1 MELATS
7 IGITINEFYEI
18 TPKEL
23 NIALSGYRKQKEYEA
38 EEYKIKLKNEQQM
51 LTVQA
56 YQISRWVWAKK
67 LDINKILKDMEPM
80 KPKKAMTNDEMLKQ
94 AKLLNRLFGGEEVKD
109 GTEK

>member
-1 MELATS
+1 MTPRQLRIAHRAYS
-7 IGITINEFYEI
+7 KRLEF
-18 TPKEL
+18 
-23 NIALSGYRKQKEYEA
+23 EA
-38 EEYKIKLKNEQQM
+38 EEYKLKLKNEQQM

-94 AKLLNRLFGGEEVKD
+94 AMMLNRLFGGEEVKD

>member
-7 IGITINEFYEI
+7 IGITITEFWEI

-23 NIALSGYRKQKEYEA
+23 SIAVKGYRKRKEYDA
-38 EEYKIKLKNEQQM
+38 EEYSIKFKNEQKM
-51 LTVQA
+51 LAIQA

-67 LDINKILKDMEPM
+67 LDINKILKDMEP
-80 KPKKAMTNDEMLKQ
+80 KKIMTAEDMLKQ
-94 AKLLNRLFGGEEVKD
+94 VQTLNRLFGGEEVKD